1 MRDMRQLAQVVQRLL
16 RKNARVRVLRLL
28 ERVHPSDISQMLDYL
43 RQGDVTRLFT
53 EVLSL
58 QRIGEI
64 MEELSEKEL
73 QPILKIVTDQR
84 LAEVLQRIDP
94 ATAVEVLSLLN
105 PERNE
110 NVLAIIKPEKRVVL
124 ERIIAY
130 PEGSAGRAASPMLV
144 TLNTGATVQEAI
156 DELRQVGTEDIWDL
170 YVVEPGGQLVGIV
183 PMRRL
188 LVAQPD
194 TEIRE
199 LLAEVAVTV
208 ESLDPVEEAAR
219 VCARYDLMAV
229 PVVDEHHCLV
239 GIITVDDVLDIVEEE
254 ATEALYGI
262 AGLETHLRVGSSVKD
277 HLGSRMP
284 WVLLNLMTATLA
296 ATVVG
301 SFEATIQEA
310 AFLAAFMPVVAGM
323 GGNMGT
329 QTLTLVTR
337 GLALGEVA
345 EGTVGK
351 ILGRQI
357 MVGIVLGLA
366 VGTIMGL
373 GAFLWQDNWWL
384 ALAVLMAIIGNFILG
399 ALIGTLVPVVLDAID
414 RDPAVGSGVIVT
426 ATTDILGFLQFL
438 GFAGLLLGLL

>member
-1 MRDMRQLAQVVQRLL
+1 MRQLAQVVQRLL
-16 RKNARVRVLRLL
+16 HKNARVRVLRLL

-43 RQGDVTRLFT
+43 RPGEVARLFT

-73 QPILKIVTDQR
+73 LPILKIVTDQR

-94 ATAVEVLSLLN
+94 ATAVEVLSLLDR
-105 PERNE
+105 ERNE
-110 NVLAIIKPEKRVVL
+110 TVLGLIKPEARVVL
-124 ERIIAY
+124 ERIISY
-130 PEGSAGRAASPMLV
+130 PEGSAGRAASPILV
-144 TLNTGATVQEAI
+144 TLSTSATVQGAI

-262 AGLETHLRVGSSVKD
+262 AGLETHLRVSSSVKD

-284 WVLLNLMTATLA
+284 WVLLNLVTATLA

-301 SFEATIQEA
+301 SFEATIEEA

-337 GLALGEVA
+337 GLALGEVSR
-345 EGTVGK
+345 GMVGH

-357 MVGIVLGLA
+357 IVGIVLGVA
-366 VGTIMGL
+366 VGGIMGF
-373 GAFLWQDNWWL
+373 GAYLWQDNWL
-384 ALAVLMAIIGNFILG
+384 LGLAVLLAIIGTFILG
-399 ALIGTLVPVVLDAID
+399 ALIGTLVPVVLEAID